1 MTRDAARRVAWLLVR
16 ERLAGTRDSTSQMSS
31 MVSQAASLAA
41 SSSTSSSDE
50 DEHSL
55 SDDISSG
62 GGGGVS
68 GFFGRPKIA
77 PMLASAQ
84 TEDDAAK

>member
-1 MTRDAARRVAWLLVR
+1 
-16 ERLAGTRDSTSQMSS
+16 
-31 MVSQAASLAA
+31 MVSQAVSLAA

-62 GGGGVS
+62 GGVGVS

-77 PMLASAQ
+77 PMLAPDQ
-84 TEDDAAK
+84 REDDSA